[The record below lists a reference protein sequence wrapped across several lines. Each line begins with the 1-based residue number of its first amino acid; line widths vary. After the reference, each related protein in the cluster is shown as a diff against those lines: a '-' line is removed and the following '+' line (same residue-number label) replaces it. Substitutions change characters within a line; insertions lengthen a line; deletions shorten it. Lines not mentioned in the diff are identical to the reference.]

1 MFRAILATVGLGF
14 FNLIFILGPFL
25 AVCGVLLGVGGVS
38 SIGVIIAGAG
48 LILGGMFPQLING
61 VNMQVVEAGMHGS
74 ITAGLLFGGVGT
86 MCLGSLMGLGTVGLT
101 KGFMNMTI
109 KYLRLNIHIIRGTK
123 KTRRLL

>member
-1 MFRAILATVGLGF
+1 
-14 FNLIFILGPFL
+14 
-25 AVCGVLLGVGGVS
+25 
-38 SIGVIIAGAG
+38 
-48 LILGGMFPQLING
+48 
-61 VNMQVVEAGMHGS
+61 MQVVEAGMHGS

-123 KTRRLL
+123 N